1 MRSGN
6 ANQLKGDRIDRLE
19 SESGVVSYLTLKY
32 SHSFRMLRSS
42 KLNHR
47 ATTTIMDYQA
57 QAQAQ
62 EEARRV
68 KEEKANI
75 KKLFGK
81 LNEKKHIQEAVQYE
95 ASLRNSEED
104 CFKRQLSREYIAKDS
119 NGLHARVE
127 MSIYRMMGETS
138 IFFVRGQ
145 ALDYDTLKPFLSIME
160 FWAFLAMAG
169 GLGPFLGHKDVK
181 KVYKGDGSA
190 AEVFRA
196 FLDVA
201 KAKAKFDKWDQ
212 YRMNEVL
219 YMINTIVDD
228 VHNCI
233 IDYSPAT
240 TPG

>member
-1 MRSGN
+1 
-6 ANQLKGDRIDRLE
+6 
-19 SESGVVSYLTLKY
+19 
-32 SHSFRMLRSS
+32 
-42 KLNHR
+42 
-47 ATTTIMDYQA
+47 MDYQA
-57 QAQAQ
+57 EAQAQ

-75 KKLFGK
+75 KQLFGK

-145 ALDYDTLKPFLSIME
+145 ALDYDTLKPLLSIVE

-169 GLGPFLGHKDVK
+169 GLGPFLAHKDVK

-212 YRMNEVL
+212 YRINEVL
-219 YMINTIVDD
+219 YMIHTIVDD

-233 IDYSPAT
+233 IDFSPTT
-240 TPG
+240 TPGKSLR

>member
-1 MRSGN
+1 
-6 ANQLKGDRIDRLE
+6 
-19 SESGVVSYLTLKY
+19 
-32 SHSFRMLRSS
+32 
-42 KLNHR
+42 
-47 ATTTIMDYQA
+47 MDYQA

-240 TPG
+240 TPGKSLRRWSFGMGSS